1 MPFFLGID
9 LGTTSVKIALIDG
22 DKKTFLEWDRKHNAL
37 IEREEKDRH
46 EQSPKKI
53 LDTVQKLLGEM
64 ETDKLA
70 QVKGIGISGQM
81 HGVML
86 WETDSIGLGVD
97 RCHCSPLITWMDSR
111 CDEQFLRT
119 LPKWLDGNDPQKEK
133 RIATGYGMATLA
145 WLKEKGQLDGEK
157 WDRAGTIMDFMASL
171 LTQSKSAFISSQNA
185 ESWGFVSDFTWT
197 RDGCNNRISRQNP
210 ITIIRFRLWPKIR
223 LIAIPITITIPIR
236 HIPDLD
242 RPTADKLIDVLPLFP
257 ISFYFSS
264 RQFPHSFAALHL
276 SPGTF
281 IGRTSLP
288 FGHLPKGV
296 PVTVPLGDLQASLLP
311 FLSSGVAVLHIGTAS
326 QIAFVSQRSAEEM
339 SPKVVLPNSIRRD
352 PFFDD
357 DFLLVA
363 PSLNGGNVFA
373 GLFQPKDDEV
383 PPVKVMPT
391 FFGERHISAQEGGA
405 VVENWRMDTPIEQ
418 FIVSIARGIVANLAQ
433 MMPPAVLAAHSVHT
447 LKLIGRANQNV
458 FAEEAKRHFP
468 AWKLSSKNRIC
479 LLLMARQ
486 CTRETFT

>member
-9 LGTTSVKIALIDG
+9 LGTTSVKIALTDG

-53 LDTVQKLLGEM
+53 LDTVQKLMGEM

-86 WETDSIGLGVD
+86 WEADSIGLGVD

-157 WDRAGTIMDFMASL
+157 WDRAGTIMDFLASL
-171 LTQSKSAFISSQNA
+171 LTQSK
-185 ESWGFVSDFTWT
+185 T
-197 RDGCNNRISRQNP
+197 
-210 ITIIRFRLWPKIR
+210 
-223 LIAIPITITIPIR
+223 
-236 HIPDLD
+236 
-242 RPTADKLIDVLPLFP
+242 DKLIDALPLFP
-257 ISFYFSS
+257 LSFC
-264 RQFPHSFAALHL
+264 FPYAHFPTHL
-276 SPGTF
+276 LPSIVSPGTF

-288 FGHLPKGV
+288 FAYLPKGV

-311 FLSSGVAVLHIGTAS
+311 FLSAGVAALHIGTAS
-326 QIAFVSQRSAEEM
+326 QIAFVSQRLAEEM
-339 SPKVVLPNSIRRD
+339 SSKVVLPNSIRRD

-373 GLFQPKDDEV
+373 GLFQQIASWSADLFGFPFDFSPLSFSAAFSLLDRIFNSPNSQPNNGEL

-418 FIVSIARGIVANLAQ
+418 FLVSIARGIVANLAQ

-447 LKLIGRANQNV
+447 LKLIGRANQTV

-468 AWKLSSKNRIC
+468 GLEIVLEEQNFSAAYGAAVHARDIYMKKERIS
-479 LLLMARQ
+479 
-486 CTRETFT
+486 